1 MCGKWAL
8 RLPGMSDQPGTS
20 SFRLRD
26 AGLALLL
33 VLFSLLTPLG
43 TRFTVFD
50 AVLIACAAAAPFTR
64 RRWPLLTVAVS
75 TAILAVCA
83 FAPDVRIG
91 VISVCVFTA
100 YVTARHLT
108 APQRHIAVAAL
119 LVGDIAATNFVIP
132 VLTDMPFGQRFPYVA
147 WSVTLLI
154 MGVLLGE
161 LRRRSEE
168 TAERELQLQLERQRE
183 EFERASA
190 EQRAHFAR
198 EIHDIVTHSLT
209 VIVAQADGA
218 RYGSSPDEALAT
230 ISSVG
235 RESLRQMRGVVRLL
249 RGTEPR
255 TVEPLIEDLDIEE
268 LVRTIRTGGLNVDY
282 MVTGEQPADLAPGT
296 VLTIHRVVQEALTNA
311 LKHGNGHADLTV
323 DWHPTSVAIRVV
335 NGIAPATA
343 DSAQRGIGSGHGLH
357 GIRERAALIDGSV
370 TASLTDEHR
379 WVTEAQLPLTELSEA
394 HP

>member
-1 MCGKWAL
+1 MWDKWAL
-8 RLPGMSDQPGTS
+8 RLPDMNGQGTT
-20 SFRLRD
+20 SFQLRD

-33 VLFSLLTPLG
+33 VLFSLFTPLG
-43 TRFTVFD
+43 SRFTVFD

-75 TAILAVCA
+75 TAVLAVCA
-83 FAPDVRIG
+83 FAPDVRTG

-100 YVTARHLT
+100 YVSARHLP
-108 APQRHIAVAAL
+108 ALQRYIAVAAL
-119 LVGDIAATNFVIP
+119 LFGDIVATALVVPALTAVPFEQRAIP
-132 VLTDMPFGQRFPYVA
+132 IA

-154 MGVLLGE
+154 LGVLLGE

-168 TAERELQLQLERQRE
+168 SAERELQLQLERQRE

-190 EQRAHFAR
+190 EQRAHLAR

-235 RESLRQMRGVVRLL
+235 RESLRQMRGVVGLL
-249 RGTEPR
+249 RGAESRP
-255 TVEPLIEDLDIEE
+255 VEPLIADLDIGE
-268 LVRTIRTGGLNVDY
+268 LVGTSRAAGLNIDY
-282 MVTGEQPADLAPGT
+282 AVTGEQPADLAPGT
-296 VLTIHRVVQEALTNA
+296 ILTIHRIVQEALTNA
-311 LKHGNGHADLTV
+311 LKHGNGDADLTV
-323 DWHPTSVAIRVV
+323 AWHPTSVAIRVV
-335 NGIAPATA
+335 NGISPATA
-343 DSAQRGIGSGHGLH
+343 DSVERGIGSGHGLH

-370 TASLTDEHR
+370 TASLTHDHR
-379 WVTEAQLPLTELSEA
+379 WVTEAQLPLTETSGV

>member
-1 MCGKWAL
+1 MNG
-8 RLPGMSDQPGTS
+8 QGTP

-26 AGLALLL
+26 AGIALLL

-43 TRFTVFD
+43 TKFTVFD
-50 AVLIACAAAAPFTR
+50 AVLIACAAVAPFTR

-75 TAILAVCA
+75 TAVLAVCA
-83 FAPDVRIG
+83 FAPDLRTG
-91 VISVCVFTA
+91 LISVCVFTA
-100 YVTARHLT
+100 YVSTRHLPV
-108 APQRHIAVAAL
+108 PQRHIAVAVLLLGDIVATAL
-119 LVGDIAATNFVIP
+119 LVPALTAVPFEQRATPI
-132 VLTDMPFGQRFPYVA
+132 A
-147 WSVTLLI
+147 WSVMLFTL
-154 MGVLLGE
+154 GVLLGE
-161 LRRRSEE
+161 LRRRAGES
-168 TAERELQLQLERQRE
+168 AERELQLQLERQRE

-190 EQRAHFAR
+190 EQRAHLAR

-218 RYGSSPDEALAT
+218 RYGSPPDEALET

-235 RESLRQMRGVVRLL
+235 RESLRQMRGVVGLL
-249 RGTEPR
+249 RGAEPR
-255 TVEPLIEDLDIEE
+255 PVEPLIEDLDIGE
-268 LVRTIRTGGLNVDY
+268 LVGTSRAAGLNIDY
-282 MVTGEQPADLAPGT
+282 AVTGKQPTDLAPDAI
-296 VLTIHRVVQEALTNA
+296 LTIHRVVQEALTNA
-311 LKHGNGHADLTV
+311 LKHGNGDADLTV

-370 TASLTDEHR
+370 TASATHDHR
-379 WVTEAQLPLTELSEA
+379 WVTEAHLPLTETSEV